1 MNWLMQFVQ
10 VSSRKEDKSRKQI
23 YELLSDGTV
32 TMNLPEI
39 LK

>member
-1 MNWLMQFVQ
+1 MYRTIRYYFPHGD
-10 VSSRKEDKSRKQI
+10 ECGKQI